1 MEFKY
6 SVGDTIYLKPYNQV
20 KYHLGISQ
28 RIWEFISKVPLTI
41 IHIPQD
47 RDIYYVLCYQD
58 RAKYAIKLDAIIPVE
73 NRILPDITDMI

>member
-20 KYHLGISQ
+20 KDHLGISQ
-28 RIWEFISKVPLTI
+28 RIWEFVSKVPLTI
-41 IHIPQD
+41 IHIPQN
-47 RDIYYVLCYQD
+47 RDIYYVLCEQD
-58 RAKYAIKLDAIIPVE
+58 RAKYAIKLDAIMPVE